1 MPYVTYN
8 HPWICWL
15 PCISSAPWYTCYARR
30 NRPSVPAYHITP
42 TLPAGPRKHHA
53 CQDFGRYIY
62 TVRAW
67 RQKTISRAA
76 SSLDH
81 TYVGSIWWG
90 WPGNGRREPHGSMRR
105 IISDARE
112 QWRIYP
118 VSAPSVLSP
127 SAAVPSVR
135 RRGPS
140 ALSGR
145 ARARGPGGC
154 VPRTASLRRP
164 DRRECS
170 DLMTTDHDADAKA
183 RSAGGHRSIDG
194 SGPVVHRRPIDRRRK
209 QISGSSTHPVHALG
223 RRRRRHTHFPCYYFS
238 SLALIWRRYPQSL
251 RVAIYG
257 VWRKIQDE
265 QSNATG
271 S

>member
-1 MPYVTYN
+1 
-8 HPWICWL
+8 
-15 PCISSAPWYTCYARR
+15 
-30 NRPSVPAYHITP
+30 
-42 TLPAGPRKHHA
+42 
-53 CQDFGRYIY
+53 
-62 TVRAW
+62 
-67 RQKTISRAA
+67 
-76 SSLDH
+76 
-81 TYVGSIWWG
+81 
-90 WPGNGRREPHGSMRR
+90 MRR

-145 ARARGPGGC
+145 ARARGPAGC

-164 DRRECS
+164 DHRECS

-194 SGPVVHRRPIDRRRK
+194 SGPVDRAGGNK
-209 QISGSSTHPVHALG
+209 SVDPALTMFMPWDDDDDTPTFPVTTLV
-223 RRRRRHTHFPCYYFS
+223 R
-238 SLALIWRRYPQSL
+238 LL
-251 RVAIYG
+251 
-257 VWRKIQDE
+257 
-265 QSNATG
+265 
-271 S
+271 